1 MLYGFKDKIRFFNVE
16 NINWKFRNII
26 KKNKIKYVIRK
37 EEKEN
42 V

>member
-16 NINWKFRNII
+16 NINWKFRKIII
-26 KKNKIKYVIRK
+26 KKKIKYIIRK